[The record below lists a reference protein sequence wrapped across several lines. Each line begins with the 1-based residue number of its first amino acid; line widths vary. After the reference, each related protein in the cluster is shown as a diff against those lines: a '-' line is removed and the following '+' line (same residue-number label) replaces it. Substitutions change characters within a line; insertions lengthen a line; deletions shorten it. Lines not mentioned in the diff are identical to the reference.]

1 MFGHMLG
8 LTFLI
13 LSCFTAEPPR
23 KDGRVLVLSKLFL
36 DACTRFGVYPVG
48 QENPSQPF
56 VSKHFNVID
65 PLRVNNNLGRS
76 VSKGALLI
84 KIHFQ
89 YLDLSLVIMLIYLYG
104 L

>member
-1 MFGHMLG
+1 MFSHMPG

-13 LSCFTAEPPR
+13 LICFTAEPPR
-23 KDGRVLVLSKLFL
+23 KDGGVLLLSKLFL
-36 DACTRFGVYPVG
+36 NACSSTYAVCPVG

-76 VSKGALLI
+76 VSKGALNTFSAFRFVFL
-84 KIHFQ
+84 
-89 YLDLSLVIMLIYLYG
+89 
-104 L
+104 